1 MGTRLPSQEKIS
13 STEKLLDIIRN
24 EKFSD
29 VHGGVDD
36 RAEPKGDRT
45 ELRKGRSFGST
56 VSVGVDISYREL
68 RFVKV
73 AKNSTGGLKLLD
85 YRMVP
90 FRNNITPDDPE
101 FETFLGEEMRRFCG
115 SSKSLDIWGLMPS
128 ANVNVQNIR
137 IPRVGKNKI
146 EDAVYWTARKNVSFD
161 KDSSIFDFEVRG
173 EVIESG
179 IKKLAVIAYS
189 SPKGD
194 VERLQDLFARIGF
207 PLTGLT
213 IAPFAFQNIFQ
224 QDWIPSFGQTTAT
237 LYIGREWS
245 RIDIFS
251 DGIFVMT
258 RGIKTGISSMVESL
272 MDGYAEKR
280 RQTVKDELREDQSP
294 DSAISMVETSMNVDD
309 AKTLVCRLGRAE
321 EMTDYGLGKDDIF
334 DLINPALERLV
345 RQVERTFEYYTV
357 TFGKEPVGSIYVSSA
372 MDVYQPIIDYIG
384 DQLRIEGD
392 VLDPLAPDNPP
403 VGRLTSDEAI
413 SERMALA
420 PALGLALSDSSHTL
434 NFIHTYKAKE
444 KAEKVQ
450 KINKMVIAIFAL
462 ILYISFGYFWW
473 LGNVEDHKRAFIAR
487 LDAQLTRDIQL
498 NEQTIK
504 TMSAELRKK
513 HEDISDY
520 KERYLGVGMFGE
532 LATLTPSNIR
542 LLNVTAD
549 REKGSKDTEK
559 PWRLILEGIVM
570 GSVSVSES
578 SLAGYVFKLQD
589 SPLFSR
595 ALISK
600 KGRVTFEGNEGLQFV
615 LNVRIN

>member
-1 MGTRLPSQEKIS
+1 
-13 STEKLLDIIRN
+13 
-24 EKFSD
+24 
-29 VHGGVDD
+29 
-36 RAEPKGDRT
+36 
-45 ELRKGRSFGST
+45 
-56 VSVGVDISYREL
+56 
-68 RFVKV
+68 
-73 AKNSTGGLKLLD
+73 
-85 YRMVP
+85 MVP
-90 FRNNITPDDPE
+90 FKNKITPDDPE

-115 SSKSLDIWGLMPS
+115 TSKSLDIWGLMPS

-137 IPRVGKNKI
+137 IPRVGKKKI

-161 KDSSIFDFEVRG
+161 KDSSVFDFEVQG

-189 SPKGD
+189 SPKEN
-194 VERLQDLFARIGF
+194 VESLQNLFARIGF

-258 RGIKTGISSMVESL
+258 RGIKTGIGSMIESL
-272 MDGYAEKR
+272 MDGYSER
-280 RQTVKDELREDQSP
+280 ERQNSKERPAKGQSQ
-294 DSAISMVETSMNVDD
+294 DFAISKVGTSMNFDE
-309 AKTLVCRLGRAE
+309 AKELIYRLGGTE
-321 EMTDYGLGKDDIF
+321 EITDFDLGKDDIF

-345 RQVERTFEYYTV
+345 RQVERTFEYYTG
-357 TFGKEPVGSIYVSSA
+357 TFGREPVGAIYVSSA

-392 VLDPLAPDNPP
+392 VLDPLNPDNPP
-403 VGRLTSDEAI
+403 VGRLTSGTSI
-413 SERMALA
+413 SERVAFA
-420 PALGLALSDSSHTL
+420 PALGLALSDSSRTL
-434 NFIHTYKAKE
+434 NFIHTYKDKE
-444 KAEKVQ
+444 KEERVR
-450 KINKMVIAIFAL
+450 KINVMAIAILAL
-462 ILYISFGYFWW
+462 ILCVSFGYFLW
-473 LGNVEDHKRAFIAR
+473 LGNVEDQKRTSIAL
-487 LDAQLTRDIQL
+487 LDNQLTKDIQL

-504 TMSAELRKK
+504 EMSAELKKK
-513 HEDISDY
+513 HKDISYY

-532 LATLTPSNIR
+532 LATLTPPNIR

-549 REKGSKDTEK
+549 REKGPKESEK
-559 PWRLILEGIVM
+559 SWRLVLEGIVM
-570 GSVSVSES
+570 GSASASES